1 MTCRTKRNRESKHVA
16 KIARRLESRI
26 ASSKVIQIPDMRNVV
41 HNPSILVRD
50 DRWECHRKG
59 IILRSGISKLSGRQT
74 STD

>member
-59 IILRSGISKLSGRQT
+59 NHFTQRYFQT
-74 STD
+74 QRAANFN